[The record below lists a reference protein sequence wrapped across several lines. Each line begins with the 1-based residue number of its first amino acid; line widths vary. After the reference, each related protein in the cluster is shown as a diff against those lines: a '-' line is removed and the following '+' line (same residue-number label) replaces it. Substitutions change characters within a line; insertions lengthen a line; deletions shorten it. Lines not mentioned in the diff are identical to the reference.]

1 MKIHNT
7 GTREGWVEFLT
18 AKGFKIT
25 LQDEWVCVFKGCQP
39 CIKVILSDTVHKFFG
54 MVNSG
59 TICADFDCLF
69 NKPSAC
75 PIYFSDNVE
84 QEEFW
89 NAIELLMEA
98 GIEWSRKY
106 GRIEEGNGFL
116 FCYPPINNNKHGRR
130 DKR

>member
-1 MKIHNT
+1 MDPI
-7 GTREGWVEFLT
+7 LIT
-18 AKGFKIT
+18 AS
-25 LQDEWVCVFKGCQP
+25 EWVCVFKGCQP